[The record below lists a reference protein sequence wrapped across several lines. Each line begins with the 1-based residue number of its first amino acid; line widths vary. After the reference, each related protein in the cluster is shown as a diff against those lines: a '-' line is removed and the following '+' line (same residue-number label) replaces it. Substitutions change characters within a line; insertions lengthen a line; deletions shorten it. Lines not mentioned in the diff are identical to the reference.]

1 MAILISI
8 VIILSLWSITN
19 TLEKIGKRIT
29 DRQDQQKEL
38 LEEMKSLLMDK
49 ND

>member
-29 DRQDQQKEL
+29 DKQDQQNEL
-38 LEEMKSLLMDK
+38 LQEVKRLLIDNK
-49 ND
+49 N